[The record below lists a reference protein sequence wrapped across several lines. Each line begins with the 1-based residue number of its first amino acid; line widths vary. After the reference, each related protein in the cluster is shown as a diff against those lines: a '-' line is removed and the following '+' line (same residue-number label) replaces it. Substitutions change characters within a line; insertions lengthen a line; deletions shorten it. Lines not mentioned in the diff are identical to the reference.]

1 MTRLEVDAS
10 PAPHGYSRLVREPV
24 TWRASPR
31 SAMSTSFQPET
42 PHEPARGS
50 TGRSSY
56 VWLIV
61 IVLVVVAMLAF
72 LLPAYL

>member
-1 MTRLEVDAS
+1 M
-10 PAPHGYSRLVREPV
+10 HEPV
-24 TWRASPR
+24 TWTVSFAA
-31 SAMSTSFQPET
+31 AMPTSFQPET

>member
-1 MTRLEVDAS
+1 M
-10 PAPHGYSRLVREPV
+10 P
-24 TWRASPR
+24 
-31 SAMSTSFQPET
+31 TSFQPET

-61 IVLVVVAMLAF
+61 IMLVVVAMLAF
-72 LLPAYL
+72 VLPAYL